1 MPKTGKNIYKRKDG
15 RWEGRY
21 AKHRNSSGRIVYG
34 YIYGKTCSEVKQ
46 RLTLVAI
53 SDIIDIPKVSATT
66 DNVGLTFSDI
76 AVQWL
81 SVTSL
86 KVKPSS
92 HAGYV
97 NTLNLHIIPYFGCY
111 KIQNITTT
119 TISCFAKEKLESGC
133 ADGRGGLSPKT
144 VRDMLSIIK
153 SIVDFAWGEK
163 LIANQI
169 SVPYPKQEKSSIRVL
184 SRHEQSSLESVLKT
198 DLNIHKMGILLC
210 LYTGLRIGEICALR
224 WQDISPAFDVLS
236 VQQTLQRMKN
246 LDEGE
251 SKTKIHIDTPK
262 STRSIR
268 SIPVPKSLSNYLC
281 EFASESHIY
290 FLSTSDTAFT
300 EPRTMQNHFARAV
313 AAANISDANYHAL
326 RHTFATRCIE
336 AGVDVKSLS
345 EMLGH
350 ANVNITLNR
359 YVHPSFEQKR
369 EGMNKLEQYIG
380 M

>member
-1 MPKTGKNIYKRKDG
+1 MPKIGKNIYKRKDG

-21 AKHRNSSGRIVYG
+21 AKCRNSSGRIVYG
-34 YIYGKTCSEVKQ
+34 YVYGKTCSEVKQ
-46 RLTLVAI
+46 RLASVAT
-53 SDIIDIPKVSATT
+53 SDTPKTSVTT
-66 DNVGLTFSDI
+66 GNTDLIFSDL
-76 AVQWL
+76 ANQWL

-86 KVKPSS
+86 KIKPST
-92 HAGYV
+92 HAGYL
-97 NTLNLHIIPYFGCY
+97 NTLNLHILPCFGCY
-111 KIQNITTT
+111 KIQSITTT
-119 TISCFAKEKLESGC
+119 VISCFAKEKLESGRTG
-133 ADGRGGLSPKT
+133 GRGGLSPKT

-153 SIVDFAWGEK
+153 AIMDFAWGEK

-169 SVPYPKQEKSSIRVL
+169 SVSYPKQEKSSIRVL
-184 SRHEQSSLESVLKT
+184 SRQEQSSLEAVLKT
-198 DLNIHKMGILLC
+198 DLSIHKMGIWLC

-224 WQDISPAFDVLS
+224 WQDISPTFDTLS
-236 VQQTLQRMKN
+236 VHQTLQRMKN
-246 LDEGE
+246 LSEDG

-290 FLSTSDTAFT
+290 FLSTSNTAFT
-300 EPRTMQNHFARAV
+300 EPRTMQNHFTRAV
-313 AAANISDANYHAL
+313 AAANISDTNYHAL

-345 EMLGH
+345 EILGH

-359 YVHPSFEQKR
+359 YVHPSFDQKR
-369 EGMNKLEQYIG
+369 ESMNKLEQYIG
-380 M
+380 I